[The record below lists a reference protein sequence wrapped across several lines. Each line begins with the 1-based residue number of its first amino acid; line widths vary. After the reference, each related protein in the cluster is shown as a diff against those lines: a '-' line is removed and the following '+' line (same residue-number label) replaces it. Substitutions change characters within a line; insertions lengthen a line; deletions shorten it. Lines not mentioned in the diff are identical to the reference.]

1 MIKRLNQ
8 LVISFFWSIRWRP
21 SLAVFLGACAGLS
34 LTATVLP
41 AALASAGVTD
51 DFSARIDLAGFAI
64 YSVLWWALGG
74 WSAQK
79 TGSTWGGGAA
89 LGLVGVTSAA
99 FFAWMTYGVVA
110 QALLLAS
117 AAGLAYG
124 VVGGALIATALRSP
138 EVEAAT
144 ESKR

>member
-1 MIKRLNQ
+1 MIKRLNKF
-8 LVISFFWSIRWRP
+8 VISFFWSIRWRP

-41 AALASAGVTD
+41 TALAAAGVTD

-79 TGSTWGGGAA
+79 TGGTWAGAAA
-89 LGLVGVTSAA
+89 LGLVGLTSAA
-99 FFAWMTYGVVA
+99 FFTWMTYGMVA
-110 QALLLAS
+110 QALLLGA

-138 EVEAAT
+138 EAEETT
-144 ESKR
+144 ELKR